1 MEENEMNEIGKRL
14 QDQARREVA
23 MLQFMLQEAD
33 PLTWAKVHQ
42 AGLTPNMGDWA
53 KTMHKHRHTRAATK
67 AEAAEI
73 IRRARRFYG
82 SDEECM
88 GFFMLHALVDPAW
101 ALKNMRDVTESMDDE
116 AVI

>member
-1 MEENEMNEIGKRL
+1 MNEIDIEIGKRL
-14 QDQARREVA
+14 QDQARREVTL
-23 MLQFMLQEAD
+23 LQFMIQEAD

-53 KTMHKHRHTRAATK
+53 KTMDKHRQKRAATK

-88 GFFMLHALVDPAW
+88 GFMLHALVDPAW
-101 ALKNMRDVTESMDDE
+101 ALKNMRDVTGTIVEE
-116 AVI
+116 GVI